1 MLPIE
6 KYTDGSMRH
15 IANTIESQIGSE
27 NKYGFMVLVF
37 PFGEDTR
44 VAHYISN
51 ANREDMIKAL
61 REKADVLE
69 KKFDISVGG
78 GVQK

>member
-6 KYTDGSMRH
+6 EYTDGSMRH
-15 IANTIESQIGSE
+15 IADMIETQIGTD

-37 PFGEDTR
+37 PFGDNPDR

-51 ANREDMIKAL
+51 ADREGMIETL
-61 REKADVLE
+61 REKANVLE
-69 KKFDISVGG
+69 QKLDIQNNWK
-78 GVQK
+78 VQ